1 MLYFVV
7 ERALS
12 GIIIAAVSEI
22 PKKRSPAFGG
32 LAVSLPLV
40 SLLGI
45 LQLRRDTRDA
55 EGRYRLLAQPH
66 LKLRGRGR
74 PLLHHRLGARPV
86 RHRSLKVPPRL
97 SALS

>member
-22 PKKRSPAFGG
+22 TKKRSPAFGG
-32 LAVSLPLV
+32 LAVALPLV

-45 LQLRRDTRDA
+45 LQLAARC
-55 EGRYRLLAQPH
+55 
-66 LKLRGRGR
+66 RG
-74 PLLHHRLGARPV
+74 PA
-86 RHRSLKVPPRL
+86 
-97 SALS
+97 

>member
-22 PKKRSPAFGG
+22 TKKRSPAFGG
-32 LAVSLPLV
+32 LAVALPLV

-45 LQLRRDTRDA
+45 LQLRRDA
-55 EGRYRLLAQPH
+55 EGRHRLLAQPH